1 MKINKLIYPLEPR
14 VMLDGAA
21 AVDVIDNVDDIL
33 QIKKI
38 QTTDSIKFIE
48 QTKETSLPFI
58 NIERDQ
64 RDQKNKNIVFIDAA
78 VQGYQTLVDAFDV
91 ETEVYIIQ
99 SNQDGHL
106 DYFE

>member
-48 QTKETSLPFI
+48 QAKET
-58 NIERDQ
+58 
-64 RDQKNKNIVFIDAA
+64 
-78 VQGYQTLVDAFDV
+78 
-91 ETEVYIIQ
+91 
-99 SNQDGHL
+99 
-106 DYFE
+106 

>member
-64 RDQKNKNIVFIDAA
+64 RDQKNKNMIIFCKVSSICRC
-78 VQGYQTLVDAFDV
+78 QS
-91 ETEVYIIQ
+91 TERYNNNNI
-99 SNQDGHL
+99 NHL
-106 DYFE
+106 L

>member
-38 QTTDSIKFIE
+38 QTTDSIKFVE
-48 QTKETSLPFI
+48 QAKETSLPFI
-58 NIERDQ
+58 KLKAKEIFGHYDEEEQVFELLESPKFELSAYKKGAGLHDRNDQ
-64 RDQKNKNIVFIDAA
+64 WDK
-78 VQGYQTLVDAFDV
+78 FDL
-91 ETEVYIIQ
+91 
-99 SNQDGHL
+99 G
-106 DYFE
+106 